1 MISRTEIIERARIWV
16 DAPRRYSQEDND
28 PASGYRLDCSGY
40 ASMAWRLA
48 PPGETTVELPDYCVL
63 IDKDDLLPGDA
74 VMNGGPG
81 TYGDA
86 GHVMLFDAW
95 ADPDRTAFW
104 TYEQIS
110 AGTVHRIR
118 LFPPPPFRSYRLR
131 TVAGRSGHRS
141 DVECRVSEQVIASPH
156 RRR

>member
-1 MISRTEIIERARIWV
+1 LISRVEILERARSWV

-28 PASGYRLDCSGY
+28 PVSGYRLDCSGFV
-40 ASMAWRLA
+40 SMTWRLA
-48 PPGETTVELPDYCVL
+48 APGETTVELPDYCVL

-95 ADPDRTAFW
+95 VDDTRGAFW

-110 AGTVHRIR
+110 VGTVHRAR
-118 LFPPPPFRSYRLR
+118 LYPASPFRSYRLR
-131 TVAGRSGHRS
+131 TVTTG
-141 DVECRVSEQVIASPH
+141 
-156 RRR
+156 